1 MRGSRT
7 QRRAVAVGLALVV
20 AGAAVAP
27 ASAATAKATGTSRL
41 TLAGPAATT
50 LKQRGVKVSVVRPG
64 KADSRSF
71 LLPVSG
77 GKVDAKGKT
86 ATVEHRGALRL
97 KRGKRTLTLN
107 VPTLQVGKQSKL
119 RVRVG
124 KRSSSLFSVRIP
136 SGAGKLNGTA
146 QTVVLQNVDVR
157 LTAAGARTI
166 SAKLG
171 LRGRKAVRAGG
182 FANLLVDAALR
193 PVGSTPPPSTGPAP
207 APPIQ
212 QPSTV
217 VPVTAAQI
225 VWRQRPSWLQYI
237 QSGAGSN
244 PQGGTTALEGATPGP
259 IESLPTTN
267 GDLISLPYTYSFPF
281 ASGWYDPVS
290 GTASVSFTG
299 GLRHLFPAHTIDL
312 TVRNP
317 RVVLNGAQSQIEATV
332 SGQAGGTV
340 PAATGTYVA
349 LNAAASPRTVEGNVV
364 TVTNIPGA
372 VPTGAGAGVFQG
384 FYPDGDPYGG
394 IDRLQLTLGQ

>member
-1 MRGSRT
+1 MLGPRKHRPG
-7 QRRAVAVGLALVV
+7 VVLGLALVV
-20 AGAAVAP
+20 AGVAVAP

-41 TLAGPAATT
+41 TLGGPAATT

-64 KADSRSF
+64 KAEARSF

-86 ATVEHRGALRL
+86 ATVQHGGALRL
-97 KRGKRTLTLN
+97 KRGKRTLTLT
-107 VPTLQVGKQSKL
+107 VPTLTVGKQSKL
-119 RVRVG
+119 SARIG
-124 KRSSSLFSVRIP
+124 KRSSSLFTVRIP

-146 QTVVLQNVDVR
+146 QTIVLQNVDVR
-157 LTAAGARTI
+157 LTAAGAKTI
-166 SAKLG
+166 SGKLG
-171 LRGRKAVRAGG
+171 LRGRKALRAGG

-193 PVGSTPPPSTGPAP
+193 PVGATPPPSTGTP
-207 APPIQ
+207 APPVQ
-212 QPSTV
+212 QPASV

-225 VWRQRPSWLQYI
+225 VWRQRPSWMQYI
-237 QSGAGSN
+237 QSGAASN
-244 PQGGTTALEGATPGP
+244 PQGGTTVLDGATPGP

-281 ASGWYDPVS
+281 ASGWYDPAT

-299 GLRHLFPAHTIDL
+299 GLRHLYPAHTIDL
-312 TVRNP
+312 SVRNP

-332 SGQAGGTV
+332 SGQAGGLV
-340 PAATGTYVA
+340 PAKTGTYVA